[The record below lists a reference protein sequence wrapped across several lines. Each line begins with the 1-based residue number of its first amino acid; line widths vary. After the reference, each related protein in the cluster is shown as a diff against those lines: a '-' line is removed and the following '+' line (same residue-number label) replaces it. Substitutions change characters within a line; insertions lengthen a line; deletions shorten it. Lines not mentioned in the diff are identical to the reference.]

1 MPMKLRDLVRKDP
14 KELKRKFK
22 DEKRKK
28 RDVPDEWLNVQGD
41 GLGDNAIRGMND
53 NEGYIQ

>member
-1 MPMKLRDLVRKDP
+1 MKLRDIVRKDP